1 MVIDTVAFSQQKLI
15 YLIYTEKPGLWRNS
29 IVRIVL

>member
-15 YLIYTEKPGLWRNS
+15 YLIYTKDPGLWRNS